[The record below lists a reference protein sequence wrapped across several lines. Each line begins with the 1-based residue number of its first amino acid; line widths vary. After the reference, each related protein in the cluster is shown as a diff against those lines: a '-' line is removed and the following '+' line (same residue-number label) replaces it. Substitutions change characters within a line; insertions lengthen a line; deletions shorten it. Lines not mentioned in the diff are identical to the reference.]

1 MQDLPTGP
9 SNPTQ
14 LQMAKMRFDA
24 KQLRG
29 LSLQERQQL
38 VARLAIFLAKA
49 AGTAE
54 VEGIDG
60 GR

>member
-1 MQDLPTGP
+1 
-9 SNPTQ
+9 
-14 LQMAKMRFDA
+14 MAKMRFDA